1 MSILFLKLLLAHLLG
16 DFVLQSKKWVFK
28 RKEHVGYLLLHIGI
42 HALLLLLLFVNQLTV
57 FWDVILF
64 VLCTHLIIDSLKI
77 YAEKH
82 LPQFSFRLFLIDQ
95 CAHLAVILSI
105 IIYRYDVFPEW
116 ISYMFSAK
124 ALLYIIAIL
133 LTVYV
138 SPIMLRVFFQK
149 WTSEAEFLHK
159 SKHSLTD
166 AGMWIG
172 ILERILIVLFIQVG
186 FLSGLGFLLGAK
198 SIFRFGDLTNAKD
211 TKYTEYI
218 LVGTLASFVVGT
230 LIGYALRL
238 GLRYLG

>member
-16 DFVLQSKKWVFK
+16 DFVFQPKRWVHK
-28 RKEHVGYLLLHIGI
+28 RKQHAGYLLLHIGI
-42 HALLLLLLFVNQLTV
+42 HAVLLLILFGNQLAI

-64 VLCTHLIIDSLKI
+64 VICTHLIIDSLKI
-77 YAEKH
+77 YTERY
-82 LPQFSFRLFLIDQ
+82 LYPFSFRLFVIDQ
-95 CAHLAVILSI
+95 CAHLLVILSVI
-105 IIYRYDVFPEW
+105 VYRYEVFAEW
-116 ISYMFSAK
+116 ASYLLSEK
-124 ALLYIIAIL
+124 ALLFIIAIL

-149 WTSEAEFLHK
+149 WTNGAEFLQK
-159 SKHSLTD
+159 SKHSLTN

-172 ILERILIVLFIQVG
+172 IMERILIVLFIQVG

-218 LVGTLASFVVGT
+218 LIGTLASFVVGI